1 MAVLEAYP
9 QWLYKPR
16 LVELA
21 QQPLLLLG
29 FPQEDQWAVWRP
41 QVVKMAKRPQELL
54 GFRQEDPRAVWQ
66 PQEVE
71 MQAII
76 ISVLVLVVQLE
87 LRGSYG

>member
-9 QWLYKPR
+9 QWLYKPQ